1 MGRAER
7 LSSFFIYFDL
17 DFVGLLV
24 YIISM
29 GKYTHQELIKKL
41 ADWAMKKGT
50 KHVSKMDIDADHD
63 MPGSATFKRYFGSWT
78 AALNVAGLEPGI
90 ITGRPQ
96 DPMISVSSNCLDIIN
111 GELLGDCSLS
121 RLCNDKGN
129 TCFSH
134 STSNIDYGKYLYN
147 KLKTNDIPLLKEEF
161 LPARNNGR
169 PQFRTRTTTNK
180 YWTELRRRWYP
191 NGKKIVPIDLCLTKE
206 VCLHWYLG
214 DGYFEQGTSKISTCG
229 FSYEENKYLSEMLT
243 AMGFKAT
250 VNRRSGGYYII
261 RFSKYSFQSFLNW
274 IGSCPVIGYE
284 HRWGV

>member
-1 MGRAER
+1 
-7 LSSFFIYFDL
+7 
-17 DFVGLLV
+17 
-24 YIISM
+24 M

-41 ADWAMKKGT
+41 FDWAMKKGT
-50 KHVSKMDIDADHD
+50 KHVSKTDIDADHD
-63 MPGSATFKRYFGSWT
+63 MPGSATFKRYFGSWI
-78 AALNVAGLEPGI
+78 AALRASGLEPGI

-96 DPMISVSSNCLDIIN
+96 DPMITVSPNCLDIIN
-111 GELLGDCSLS
+111 GELLGDGSLGLS
-121 RLCNDKGN
+121 GSYKSNA
-129 TCFSH
+129 CFAH
-134 STSNIDYGKYLYN
+134 STANIDYGKYLYN
-147 KLKTNDIPLLKEEF
+147 KLKINDIPLLKEEF
-161 LPARNNGR
+161 LPARNNGK

-180 YWTELRRRWYP
+180 YWTELYYKWYP
-191 NGKKIVPIDLCLTKE
+191 LGIKTVPRDFELNKE

-214 DGYFEQGTSKISTCG
+214 DGYFEGITSKISTCG

-250 VNRRSGGYYII
+250 VNSRSGGYYII